1 MNYIVII
8 LGVIVILLIYLLV
21 QVLTATSVELT
32 SSANLNDDITAIS
45 VSNNPTSSR
54 YAYGLWIY
62 VNSWD
67 MGATKTIFNRN
78 ENIKLYLI

>member
-21 QVLTATSVELT
+21 QVITATSVELT
-32 SSANLNDDITAIS
+32 SSANLNDDITGIS
-45 VSNNPTSSR
+45 VRNNPTGSR
-54 YAYGLWIY
+54 YAYGVWMY

-78 ENIKLYLI
+78 EN